1 MHPILMYHGLGA
13 PAPHGEARY
22 TVRRD
27 AFRDQLRHLD
37 ALRVPIV
44 SLPQLLGGAD
54 GVTITFDDGEETVFG
69 KAAPLLAQFGGVG
82 VAYATSDWV
91 GTPGYLTVAH
101 LRQLA
106 GLAWTIGAHGRSHR
120 YLVDLDDRELEDE
133 LRGARRALEDAL
145 GAPVVDLSLP
155 GGRGNAR
162 VFRAAR
168 AAGYTSVATSAP
180 GLNRSLDPGA
190 LERLMVQSGDDFV
203 RVGRLAT
210 GHLPTIAGEVAVHG
224 ALDLAKRVLGN
235 RRYEQ
240 VRGLALRVLRR

>member
-1 MHPILMYHGLGA
+1 MHPILMYHGLDA
-13 PAPHGEARY
+13 PAAHGEARY
-22 TVRRD
+22 TVSRD

-44 SLPQLLGGAD
+44 SLPQLLGSAN
-54 GVTITFDDGEETVFG
+54 GVTISFDDGEATVFA

-82 VAYATSDWV
+82 VAYVTSDWV
-91 GTPGYLTVAH
+91 GTPGYLSVAH

-106 GLAWTIGAHGRSHR
+106 GLAWTIGAHGRRHR
-120 YLVDLDDRELEDE
+120 YLVDLGDRELDDE
-133 LRGARRALEDAL
+133 LRGARAALEDAL

-168 AAGYTSVATSAP
+168 AAGYTSIATSVP
-180 GLNRSLDPGA
+180 GVNRGLDPCA
-190 LERLMVQSGDDFV
+190 LERLTVQAGDDFV

-210 GHLPTIAGEVAVHG
+210 GHLQTVYGEVAMAG

-235 RRYEQ
+235 QRYEQ
-240 VRGLALRVLRR
+240 VRSYALRLLRR

>member
-1 MHPILMYHGLGA
+1 MHPILMYHGLDA
-13 PAPHGEARY
+13 PAAHGEGRY
-22 TVRRD
+22 TVGRD
-27 AFRDQLRHLD
+27 AFHDQLRHLD

-54 GVTITFDDGEETVFG
+54 GVTLSFDDGEETVYS
-69 KAAPLLAQFGGVG
+69 KAAPLVAHFGGVG
-82 VAYATSDWV
+82 VAYVTSDWV
-91 GTPGYLTVAH
+91 GTPGYLSVAH

-120 YLVDLDDRELEDE
+120 YLVDLADRELEDE
-133 LRGARRALEDAL
+133 LRGARQALEDAL

-155 GGRGNAR
+155 GGRGSTR

-168 AAGYTSVATSAP
+168 AAGYTSVATSVP
-180 GLNRSLDPGA
+180 GLNRSLDPGC
-190 LERLMVQSGDDFV
+190 LERLTVQAGDDFV

-210 GHLPTIAGEVAVHG
+210 GHLPTVYAEVAVVG

-235 RRYEQ
+235 QRYEQ

>member
-1 MHPILMYHGLGA
+1 MHPILMYHGLDA

-22 TVRRD
+22 TVRRA

-54 GVTITFDDGEETVFG
+54 GVTLSFDDGEASVFG
-69 KAAPLLAQFGGVG
+69 QAAPLLAQFGGVG
-82 VAYATSDWV
+82 VAYVTSDWV
-91 GTPGYLTVAH
+91 GTPGYLSRAH

-120 YLVDLDDRELEDE
+120 YLNDLDDRELREE
-133 LRGARRALEDAL
+133 LEGARVVLEDAL

-155 GGRGNAR
+155 GGRGDRR
-162 VFRAAR
+162 VLAAAR
-168 AAGYTSVATSAP
+168 AAGYTSVATSVP
-180 GLNRSLDPGA
+180 GLNRPLRA
-190 LERLMVQSGDDFV
+190 AELERLTVQAGDDFV

-210 GHLPTIAGEVAVHG
+210 GHLPTIAREVAVVG
-224 ALDLAKRVLGN
+224 ALDLAKRALGN